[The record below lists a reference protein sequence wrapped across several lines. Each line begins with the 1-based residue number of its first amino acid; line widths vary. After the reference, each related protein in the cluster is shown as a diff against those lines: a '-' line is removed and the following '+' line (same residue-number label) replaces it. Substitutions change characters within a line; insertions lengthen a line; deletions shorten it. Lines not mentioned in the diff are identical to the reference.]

1 MLNSYLDSVLGL
13 YERTDAIIITDCKG
27 FIEYSIMFS
36 NEVNNL
42 KSAHVT
48 GMHILENYP
57 SLTEETSSIMR
68 VLKMGRKFSTKDN
81 GNQLPRGTALPR
93 QFHLSNQSE
102 RRNYWRHRGICLWG
116 QDAAGADA

>member
-48 GMHILENYP
+48 GMHILETIP
-57 SLTEETSSIMR
+57 ASQKKPA
-68 VLKMGRKFSTKDN
+68 VLCG
-81 GNQLPRGTALPR
+81 
-93 QFHLSNQSE
+93 
-102 RRNYWRHRGICLWG
+102 Y
-116 QDAAGADA
+116 